1 MHHPSAAAERPVIGY
16 RGHMQHVERSARI
29 PAPREAVF
37 AFLSDLDHLADWQS
51 GVVSARRT
59 SPGPIDVGATAHLV
73 RELMGQRIEAPLTV
87 TVHEPPARLVI
98 DSETGGVRATATLDL
113 AAAPGTGDETD
124 LTFAMEIRGSLVTR
138 FLEGIVAN
146 AAGADI
152 EASLARVRARFAEAG
167 HTDVA

>member
-1 MHHPSAAAERPVIGY
+1 
-16 RGHMQHVERSARI
+16 MQHVERSTRI
-29 PAPREAVF
+29 PAPREEVF
-37 AFLSDLDHLADWQS
+37 AFLSDLDRLAEWQS

-87 TVHEPPARLVI
+87 TVHDPPARLVI
-98 DSETGGVRATATLDL
+98 DSETGGVRATATLALVAPPD
-113 AAAPGTGDETD
+113 AADETD
-124 LTFAMEIRGSLVTR
+124 LSFGMEIRGSLVTR

-167 HTDVA
+167 QPDGA